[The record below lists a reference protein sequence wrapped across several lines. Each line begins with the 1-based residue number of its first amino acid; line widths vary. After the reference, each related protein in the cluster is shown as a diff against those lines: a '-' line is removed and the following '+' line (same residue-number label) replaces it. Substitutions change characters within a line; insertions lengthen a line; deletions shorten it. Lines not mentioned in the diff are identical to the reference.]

1 MGSIHEQGINYASE
15 DNYSFIGNTWDIDDL
30 SSRLGR
36 MNKAFLKKHVLD
48 PNRDQIDVRNG
59 GWCVFP
65 PGQGG
70 GKYKFKPT
78 RCAEWIEQHWEKI
91 MSGGWN

>member
-1 MGSIHEQGINYASE
+1 MTDDDSYN
-15 DNYSFIGNTWDIDDL
+15 FIGNTWTIEDL
-30 SSRLGR
+30 STRLGR
-36 MNKAFLKKHVLD
+36 MDKDFLRKHVLI
-48 PNRDQIDVRNG
+48 PNRSQIDVCNG

-91 MSGGWN
+91 MNGGWD